1 MEKIRILAKN
11 HTITKLI
18 MELMST
24 FKIETGCQDKNDN
37 LLVYLNNFNVKNDTY
52 PIMMCE
58 TQHRCMQSHQ

>member
-1 MEKIRILAKN
+1 
-11 HTITKLI
+11 